1 MKTLAD
7 IKTEYETNFQDTW
20 CDDHGNPS
28 AATKKLINES
38 FSMELEPAGKGWVG
52 WIRQSGD
59 PVAYISL
66 KDTAIAVYNEA
77 FNLRNEYVEA
87 ALEGTYIAGVG
98 YVMTCQ
104 QTIAAEPSYG
114 SYR

>member
-1 MKTLAD
+1 MKSLAD
-7 IKTEYETNFQDTW
+7 IKIEYETNFKDTW
-20 CDDHGNPS
+20 CDDFGNPS
-28 AATKKLINES
+28 AATRKLINES

-52 WIRQSGD
+52 WILHDGERI
-59 PVAYISL
+59 AYVSL
-66 KDTAIAVYNEA
+66 KETCLALYNEA

-87 ALEGTYIAGVG
+87 ALEGAYIAGAG

-104 QTIAAEPSYG
+104 QNMAAQPSYS